1 MAKPITVL
9 CVFAILGAAIGAFAG
24 SLLEEN
30 RSIPRHTGGLFTAV
44 GVLGFQA
51 IGYWFLL
58 RKK

>member
-1 MAKPITVL
+1 MAKPITVM
-9 CVFAILGAAIGAFAG
+9 CICAILGAAIGAFAG

-30 RSIPRHTGGLFTAV
+30 QLIPRHTGGFFTAV

-51 IGYWFLL
+51 IGYWFFL